1 MHSSL
6 LGAKSITHEPLR
18 QAPNYH
24 GLDLC
29 LQTVHALHKS
39 HIYLSFFKKSIKT
52 EYLAEGRSVAE
63 LTAVCKE
70 ISSKQKDY
78 SDSDDSPV
86 NRPVG
91 SDEENDEPFIRHPFK
106 VREAPLGIVMNIK
119 VRKHVPLV
127 DGGGRGGGDDFVHGS
142 RPAWP

>member
-1 MHSSL
+1 MYQCMSL
-6 LGAKSITHEPLR
+6 T
-18 QAPNYH
+18 
-24 GLDLC
+24 
-29 LQTVHALHKS
+29 LQKTS
-39 HIYLSFFKKSIKT
+39 NLSNLT
-52 EYLAEGRSVAE
+52 EGRSVAE
-63 LTAVCKE
+63 LTAVCQE

-119 VRKHVPLV
+119 VGNEEGKLS
-127 DGGGRGGGDDFVHGS
+127 FS
-142 RPAWP
+142 